1 MISYIYTYLYT
12 LIHIY
17 YIFIH
22 FYMDAA
28 VSILS
33 YDDKDLNLSNN
44 LSLSI
49 PSSVQGGSYFTKIHY
64 AKRPL
69 YMQSPKCVS
78 KQGIIAIGKKTYIEL
93 VISNEKDGEFISFLE
108 NLEKACIDIIFEKR
122 HIWFTDELEKT
133 DIETAFASII
143 KSYKHGT
150 SHLLKL
156 NINNTSNHAKHGIG
170 IGGLQTC
177 FMFDENNNPLK
188 FDHVKPETQ
197 LITIIEFEGIKFTQK
212 SFQFEMN
219 ARQMLIIDEKPI
231 FNSCLIK
238 TKKKDDEQN
247 EKDEKMDNNRE
258 NKGDDKGHDKGDNGD
273 DKGDDELKTTEAT
286 AVTVTLASKAEGGMH
301 TTDNTDSGAH
311 NEMKMKETET
321 ESTETIKSEE
331 CVGKLNLKQLKQEE
345 EEKDL
350 EVNRSSENKTVNKH
364 SIEIHPEYEGEL
376 ELVEINLDI
385 PQEMD
390 PGFEKIRLQ
399 NANEVYYKMYKEAK
413 EKAKSAKKIAVE
425 AYLTAEEIKF
435 TYNLVDNES
444 DSDSDS
450 SDSSDDGDNGDNGDN
465 GENGNGDNLQQ
476 EKNIL
481 AI

>member
-1 MISYIYTYLYT
+1 
-12 LIHIY
+12 
-17 YIFIH
+17 
-22 FYMDAA
+22 MDAA
-28 VSILS
+28 VSILF
-33 YDDKDLNLSNN
+33 YDDKDLNIHNNITLSM
-44 LSLSI
+44 

-78 KQGIIAIGKKTYIEL
+78 KQGITAVGKKMYIEL

-108 NLEKACIDIIFEKR
+108 NLEKVCIDIIFEKR

-177 FMFDENNNPLK
+177 FVFDETNNPLK
-188 FDHVKPETQ
+188 FDDVKPETQ

-258 NKGDDKGHDKGDNGD
+258 NKGDDKGDDNTDNKDHDNTDN
-273 DKGDDELKTTEAT
+273 KGDDELKTTEASFTPAHLAT
-286 AVTVTLASKAEGGMH
+286 AVPVIASKSE
-301 TTDNTDSGAH
+301 SGVQ
-311 NEMKMKETET
+311 ETET
-321 ESTETIKSEE
+321 ESTETIKNEE
-331 CVGKLNLKQLKQEE
+331 CVGKLNLKQEE
-345 EEKDL
+345 EEEVKDL
-350 EVNRSSENKTVNKH
+350 EINTSSE
-364 SIEIHPEYEGEL
+364 SIEMHPEYEGEH

-385 PQEMD
+385 PQELD
-390 PGFEKIRLQ
+390 PGFKKIKLQ

-425 AYLTAEEIKF
+425 AYLAAEEIKF

-450 SDSSDDGDNGDNGDN
+450 DSSDDGDNEDNGDNGDNGDN
-465 GENGNGDNLQQ
+465 L
-476 EKNIL
+476 
-481 AI
+481 

>member
-1 MISYIYTYLYT
+1 
-12 LIHIY
+12 
-17 YIFIH
+17 
-22 FYMDAA
+22 MDAD

-33 YDDKDLNLSNN
+33 YDDKELNISNN
-44 LSLSI
+44 VTLSM

-78 KQGIIAIGKKTYIEL
+78 KQGIITVGKKTYIEL

-108 NLEKACIDIIFEKR
+108 NMEKVCIDIIFEKR

-143 KSYKHGT
+143 KSYKNGT

-156 NINNTSNHAKHGIG
+156 NINNMSNHAKHGIG

-177 FMFDENNNPLK
+177 FVFDENNNPLK

-247 EKDEKMDNNRE
+247 EKNEKIDNNRE
-258 NKGDDKGHDKGDNGD
+258 NKCNDNSD
-273 DKGDDELKTTEAT
+273 SNKDHDKGDDELKTTEAFFT
-286 AVTVTLASKAEGGMH
+286 PAHLAAAVPAVPDTIASKAESGVH
-301 TTDNTDSGAH
+301 TTDNTDSGAAH
-311 NEMKMKETET
+311 NEMKIKETET
-321 ESTETIKSEE
+321 ESTETIKNEE
-331 CVGKLNLKQLKQEE
+331 CVGKLNLKQEE
-345 EEKDL
+345 EVKDL
-350 EVNRSSENKTVNKH
+350 EINTSSENKTVNNH
-364 SIEIHPEYEGEL
+364 SVEMHPEYEGEL

-385 PQEMD
+385 PQELD

-413 EKAKSAKKIAVE
+413 EKAKSAKKMAVE
-425 AYLTAEEIKF
+425 AYLAAEEIKF

-444 DSDSDS
+444 DNESDSDS
-450 SDSSDDGDNGDNGDN
+450 SDSSDSSDNGDNGS
-465 GENGNGDNLQQ
+465 
-476 EKNIL
+476 
-481 AI
+481 

>member
-1 MISYIYTYLYT
+1 
-12 LIHIY
+12 
-17 YIFIH
+17 
-22 FYMDAA
+22 MDAA

-33 YDDKDLNLSNN
+33 YDDKDLNIHNNITLSM
-44 LSLSI
+44 

-78 KQGIIAIGKKTYIEL
+78 KQGITAVGKKMYIEL

-108 NLEKACIDIIFEKR
+108 NLEKVCIDIIFEKR

-177 FMFDENNNPLK
+177 FVFDETNNPLK
-188 FDHVKPETQ
+188 FDDVKPETQ

-219 ARQMLIIDEKPI
+219 ARQMLIIEEKPI

-258 NKGDDKGHDKGDNGD
+258 NKGDDKGDDNTDNKDHDNTDNKD
-273 DKGDDELKTTEAT
+273 HDNTDNKDRDELKTTEASFTPAT
-286 AVTVTLASKAEGGMH
+286 AVPVIASKSE
-301 TTDNTDSGAH
+301 SGVQ
-311 NEMKMKETET
+311 ETET
-321 ESTETIKSEE
+321 ESTETIKNEE
-331 CVGKLNLKQLKQEE
+331 CVGKLNLKQEE
-345 EEKDL
+345 EVKDL
-350 EVNRSSENKTVNKH
+350 EINTSSE
-364 SIEIHPEYEGEL
+364 SIEMHPEYEGEH

-385 PQEMD
+385 PQELD
-390 PGFEKIRLQ
+390 PGFKKIKLQ

-425 AYLTAEEIKF
+425 AYLAAEEIKF

-450 SDSSDDGDNGDNGDN
+450 DSSDDGDNGDNGDD
-465 GENGNGDNLQQ
+465 GDNGDNL
-476 EKNIL
+476 
-481 AI
+481 